1 MTKIIG
7 SALLAASIVCAA
19 PASAQEAA
27 PAAEA
32 AAVPA
37 VVAAPAPSPAPMP
50 TIVTKSGT
58 IGEAPAGKA
67 QIVFWRPGSLM
78 GMALGCTVREG
89 EGADEVEVARLGAG
103 KYWVHTADPGKHVY
117 YTTGEATD
125 RLNMELEDG
134 ETYFVR
140 CSIGMGIMSGRA
152 QVSPSDRATFSGRA
166 KKMKLWDKK
175 VEKEKAAKTS

>member
-1 MTKIIG
+1 MRIFVG
-7 SALLAASIVCAA
+7 SALLLASIACAM

-27 PAAEA
+27 PTVETAAI
-32 AAVPA
+32 PA
-37 VVAAPAPSPAPMP
+37 AAPAPPAPAP
-50 TIVTKSGT
+50 AIITKSGT
-58 IGEAPAGKA
+58 IGEAPTGKA

-103 KYWVHTADPGKHVY
+103 KYWVHTAEPGKHVY

-175 VEKEKAAKTS
+175 DEKEKAAKTS

>member
-1 MTKIIG
+1 MKKLVG
-7 SALLAASIVCAA
+7 PALLAASIVWAL
-19 PASAQEAA
+19 PASAQEAV
-27 PAAEA
+27 PAAA
-32 AAVPA
+32 AAAAPT
-37 VVAAPAPSPAPMP
+37 AAPA
-50 TIVTKSGT
+50 IVTKSGA

-67 QIVFWRPGSLM
+67 QVVFWRPGSIM

-103 KYWVHTADPGKHVY
+103 KYWVHTAEPGKHVY

-152 QVSPSDRATFSGRA
+152 QVSPSDRATFTERA
-166 KKMKLWDKK
+166 RKMKLWNKK
-175 VEKEKAAKTS
+175 DEKPKKS